1 MGSVMPAGQGAEARR
16 LHSSQVVIDA
26 HSDILIDVA
35 DGYCRLGEKFQP
47 SGGTSRCVRGQVDLP
62 RLLEGGVDA
71 QVLAIFVGEDH
82 RNAPLRR
89 ALAMIDACYREEKI
103 NRDRMVIATSADDVL
118 RAKRE
123 GKVATLLALEGAE
136 PLGTDLAVLRVMYKL
151 GVRIVGLTWN
161 WRNMA
166 ADGWDASSCPGGLTP
181 FGLAVVEEMGRL
193 GMILD
198 IAHLAK
204 PGFWQ
209 ALEATRYPIIG
220 SHCITEGQY
229 HSLDDDQLRAVA
241 ANGGVICA
249 MGVFKDDLSA
259 VVEQIEH
266 IARVAG
272 IDHVGFGADY
282 YGLDAAPKD
291 LEDVTKYPALTEAL
305 LAAGFDS
312 RDVAKIMGG
321 NLLRVFGEVLRP

>member
-1 MGSVMPAGQGAEARR
+1 MPTGQTIEARR
-16 LHSSQVVIDA
+16 LHASQVVIDA
-26 HSDILIDVA
+26 HSDILMDVA
-35 DGYCRLGEKFQP
+35 DGRCRLGERFQP
-47 SGGTSRCVRGQVDLP
+47 SGRTSHCVRGQVDLP

-71 QVLAIFVGEDH
+71 QVLAIFVGEEH

-89 ALAMIDACYREEKI
+89 ALAMIDACYREEKA
-103 NRDRMVIATSADDVL
+103 NRDRMVVATSAGDVV

-123 GKVATLLALEGAE
+123 GKVAMLLALEGAE
-136 PLGTDLAVLRVMYKL
+136 PLGTDLAVLRLMHKL

-198 IAHLAK
+198 IAHLAR

-229 HSLDDDQLRAVA
+229 HSLDADQLRAVA

-282 YGLDAAPKD
+282 YGLDAAPKG

-312 RDVAKIMGG
+312 RDAAKIMGG
-321 NLLRVFGEVLRP
+321 NLLRVFGDVLRGPSL